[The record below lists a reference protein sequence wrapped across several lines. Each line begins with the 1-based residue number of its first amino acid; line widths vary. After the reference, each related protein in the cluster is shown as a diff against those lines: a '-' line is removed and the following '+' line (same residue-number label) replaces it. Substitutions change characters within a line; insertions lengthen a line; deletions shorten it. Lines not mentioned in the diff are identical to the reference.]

1 MPELRDLN
9 SPEFAPIR
17 ARLARAYL
25 EHKADI
31 GAAHADDAEIVARV
45 DAISEVML
53 AAMKQAL
60 KTRTRRGSCA
70 IAGSRSH
77 ERAAR
82 DLPGKPLTGDAP
94 PSLPMHSLRYSP
106 RDAGLG

>member
-1 MPELRDLN
+1 MPKLRDLDA
-9 SPEFAPIR
+9 PEFALIR

-53 AAMKQAL
+53 EAMKRAL
-60 KTRTRRGSCA
+60 TTRHKPWLTRYSWFVDLVNKLLDD
-70 IAGSRSH
+70 
-77 ERAAR
+77 EPQAAR
-82 DLPGKPLTGDAP
+82 RLSRRRA
-94 PSLPMHSLRYSP
+94 R
-106 RDAGLG
+106 RRW

>member
-1 MPELRDLN
+1 MLIRSRYSATIEAAMPELRDLD

-53 AAMKQAL
+53 AAMKRAL
-60 KTRTRRGSCA
+60 TTRHKPWLMRYSWFVDLVN
-70 IAGSRSH
+70 
-77 ERAAR
+77 ELLD
-82 DLPGKPLTGDAP
+82 DLPGKPLD
-94 PSLPMHSLRYSP
+94 S
-106 RDAGLG
+106 

>member
-1 MPELRDLN
+1 LATIEAAMPELRDLN
-9 SPEFAPIR
+9 APEFALIR

-53 AAMKQAL
+53 ATMKQAL
-60 KTRTRRGSCA
+60 TTRHKPWLMRYSWFVGLVN
-70 IAGSRSH
+70 
-77 ERAAR
+77 ELLD
-82 DLPGKPLTGDAP
+82 DLPGKPLDG
-94 PSLPMHSLRYSP
+94 
-106 RDAGLG
+106 

>member
-1 MPELRDLN
+1 LATIEAAMPELRDLDA
-9 SPEFAPIR
+9 PEFALIR

-53 AAMKQAL
+53 ATMKQAL
-60 KTRTRRGSCA
+60 TTRHKPWLMRYSWFVGLVN
-70 IAGSRSH
+70 
-77 ERAAR
+77 ELLD
-82 DLPGKPLTGDAP
+82 DLPGKPLDG
-94 PSLPMHSLRYSP
+94 
-106 RDAGLG
+106 

>member
-1 MPELRDLN
+1 MPELRDLD

-53 AAMKQAL
+53 AAMKRAL
-60 KTRTRRGSCA
+60 TTRHKPWLMRYSWFVDLVN
-70 IAGSRSH
+70 
-77 ERAAR
+77 ELLD
-82 DLPGKPLTGDAP
+82 DLPGKPLDG
-94 PSLPMHSLRYSP
+94 
-106 RDAGLG
+106 